1 MESDKPT
8 IKPQSQLPEKLV
20 LPLDAALFNS
30 SPQDLASLKKSV
42 SEDEEVIRVRVN
54 EVQEECVL

>member
-1 MESDKPT
+1 MVSDKPT
-8 IKPQSQLPEKLV
+8 IKPQSQIPEKLV
-20 LPLDAALFNS
+20 LPLDPGLFN
-30 SPQDLASLKKSV
+30 PYPEALAFLKKSV